1 MSQRVLV
8 TGGAGFIGS
17 HVCEALLRRGDRV
30 VCLDNVDPYY
40 DPAIKR
46 QNLALL
52 SEYPGFSFVEGDIR
66 SVDAVASVRRVDAV
80 VHLAARAG
88 VRPSIDEAALYSD
101 VNLTGTT
108 NILEFAR
115 RHQVRSFVFASSSSV
130 YGERSNPP
138 FRETEPVDHP
148 ASPYAATKRAGELL
162 CSSYHQVFDLP
173 VSCLRFFTV
182 YGPRQRPE
190 MAIARF
196 THCIATGEQI
206 QLFGDG
212 SAQRDFTYVTDAVSG
227 VLAALERTDG
237 YDIFNIGHRRM
248 TSVLDLIHQIAAA
261 VGAPPELQILPPQPG
276 DVSLTCADIEH
287 AHSVLGYNP
296 AVPIEDGIARYV
308 DWYQKAEVL
317 AG

>member
-1 MSQRVLV
+1 MGQRVLV

-17 HVCEALLRRGDRV
+17 HVAEALLRRGDRV
-30 VCLDNVDPYY
+30 ICFDSLDPYY

-46 QNLALL
+46 QNIALL
-52 SEYPGFSFVEGDIR
+52 SEYEGFSFIQGDIR
-66 SVDAVASVRRVDAV
+66 SPEQLATVRRVDAV

-88 VRPSIDEAALYSD
+88 VRPSIDEAALYAD

-108 NILEFAR
+108 NVLEFAR
-115 RHQVRSFVFASSSSV
+115 QHQVRSFVFASSSSV
-130 YGERSNPP
+130 YGERGNPP
-138 FRETEPVDHP
+138 FRESDPADRP
-148 ASPYAATKRAGELL
+148 ASPYAATKRGGELL
-162 CSSYHQVFDLP
+162 CASYHDVFDLP
-173 VSCLRFFTV
+173 ISCLRFFTV

-196 THCIATGEQI
+196 THQIAAGAAI
-206 QLFGDG
+206 QLYGDG
-212 SAQRDFTYVTDAVSG
+212 SAQRDFTYVTDAVAS

-237 YDIFNIGHRRM
+237 YDVFNIGHRRM
-248 TSVLDLIHQIAAA
+248 TSVLEIIHQIASAL
-261 VGAPPELQILPPQPG
+261 GTPPELDILPPQPG